1 MSPGILETL
10 DIRGEGEFAAARV
23 RFPDSKRSSDLS
35 REVAQRTTLGEAQS
49 VDLNDGEIQQSPIDL
64 TSLVRAYM
72 RAHQ

>member
-10 DIRGEGEFAAARV
+10 D
-23 RFPDSKRSSDLS
+23 K
-35 REVAQRTTLGEAQS
+35 S
-49 VDLNDGEIQQSPIDL
+49 VDLNDGEIQQSAIDL